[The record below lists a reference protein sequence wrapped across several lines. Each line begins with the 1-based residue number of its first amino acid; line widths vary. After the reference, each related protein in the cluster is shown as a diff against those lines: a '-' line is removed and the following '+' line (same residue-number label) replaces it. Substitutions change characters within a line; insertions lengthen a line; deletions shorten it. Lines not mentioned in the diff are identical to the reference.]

1 MNKDYIKNLANEINV
16 EVNDAEIENIY
27 DYLFNDENGVI
38 KYLISSKL
46 KDLEYDRENKIENKN
61 DMELDN

>member
-46 KDLEYDRENKIENKN
+46 KDLEYYRVNKIDNKN
-61 DMELDN
+61 DIELDN

>member
-1 MNKDYIKNLANEINV
+1 MNKDYIKNLANEINI